1 MLKSNSMPI
10 SAQRRSSALCL
21 SRGPGCR
28 LEFVTHSVE
37 GPLGQVPP
45 CTHDRL
51 DSQFDLTEGWV
62 VSAVLQV
69 RSGFLATHW
78 FHEGTMV
85 RILHLMLAV
94 CAPFCCALG
103 LRKLQLILRAALR
116 RTEFGPS
123 E

>member
-1 MLKSNSMPI
+1 M
-10 SAQRRSSALCL
+10 
-21 SRGPGCR
+21 
-28 LEFVTHSVE
+28 THSVE

-45 CTHDRL
+45 CTRDGL
-51 DSQFDLTEGWV
+51 DPQFVLTEGWL

-94 CAPFCCALG
+94 RASLRGRCALG
-103 LRKLQLILRAALR
+103 LHTLQLILLAALR
-116 RTEFGPS
+116 RTEFGLVGVD
-123 E
+123 ET